1 MKLFFILF
9 FLFFLNSCSFDNKT
23 GIWNNDKVTKQKD
36 KIIFKDFKKIANS
49 QSEFNKEIN
58 FNENFILKISDPTAN
73 KEWSDIF
80 YNYNNNTKNFKY
92 SDLNQIIF

>member
-49 QSEFNKEIN
+49 QSEFNKE
-58 FNENFILKISDPTAN
+58 
-73 KEWSDIF
+73 
-80 YNYNNNTKNFKY
+80 
-92 SDLNQIIF
+92 